1 MIVSHDGEFLI
12 GTPTKCGTHTLEA
25 VAKRAERRGLGSQ
38 LCIAGPIAPDTS
50 RRQHHM
56 YVPAEWAQYRR
67 LLLVRNPYD
76 RAVSLY
82 EWLRDPAWYTQWGAK
97 YVQRG
102 EHPNAEPGDPRPAM
116 NFNQFA
122 NWFRN
127 TKQINIATEGRALS
141 KGHVMRNLQGT
152 ADYRSP
158 WIFTDSLANSYAHLF
173 DIISFGPGLVA
184 EDFIR
189 IEHVHEDLA
198 SLFAT
203 QEVPVLIDLLDTPLH
218 NNKTKGRDGRPWRD
232 YYFSKRGNPR
242 GAVPIINDMW
252 ARRDCEM
259 LGLAGL
265 GEDYSFIPDD
275 SDEED

>member
-1 MIVSHDGEFLI
+1 MIISHDGEFLI

-56 YVPAEWAQYRR
+56 YVPKEWAHYRR

-102 EHPNAEPGDPRPAM
+102 EHPKVDGDSRPAM
-116 NFNQFA
+116 NFNEFVTWLREQKRDWV
-122 NWFRN
+122 NV
-127 TKQINIATEGRALS
+127 ESRALS
-141 KGHVMRNLQGT
+141 EGRVVRGEGSMAYQ
-152 ADYRSP
+152 SP
-158 WIFTDSLANSYAHLF
+158 WIFIDGLVQSYQHLF
-173 DIISFGPGLVA
+173 DTIHVNSWSSAG
-184 EDFIR
+184 DFIR

-203 QEVPVLIDLLDTPLH
+203 QEVPVLIDLLDGKLH
-218 NNKTKGRDGRPWRD
+218 NNATRGRGGRPWQS
-232 YYFSKRGNPR
+232 YFYSKRGNPR
-242 GAVPIINDMW
+242 GAIHVVNDLW
-252 ARRDCEM
+252 ASRDCKM
-259 LGLAGL
+259 LGLAEL
-265 GEDYSFIPDD
+265 GEDYPLLDPNSKR
-275 SDEED
+275 ED